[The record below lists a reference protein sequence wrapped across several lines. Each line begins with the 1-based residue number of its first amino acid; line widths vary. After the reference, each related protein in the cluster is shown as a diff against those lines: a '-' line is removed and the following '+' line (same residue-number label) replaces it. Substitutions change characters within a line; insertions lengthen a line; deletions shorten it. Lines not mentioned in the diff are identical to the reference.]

1 MEPLPFCVYKK
12 GTVEKL
18 FFLDKCYENSIMV
31 DIGSIIICTDEMD
44 DSKNQLQKKDLLEV
58 KIYDYLRR

>member
-31 DIGSIIICTDEMD
+31 DIGSI
-44 DSKNQLQKKDLLEV
+44 
-58 KIYDYLRR
+58 KIAQMKWMIRRIN